1 MNEAE
6 YLKRQEKEQKEY
18 EARCKRC
25 GACCGM
31 KDNDPCTNLRKD
43 RTGKYFCDV
52 YENRIGMHKTVS
64 GKEFACVPIRDLY
77 PNLPFKGCAYY
88 QI

>member
-1 MNEAE
+1 LDEPA
-6 YLKRQEKEQKEY
+6 YFEKQDKEFREY

-25 GACCGM
+25 GACCGV
-31 KDNDPCTNLRKD
+31 KDNDPCLNLRKD
-43 RTGKYFCDV
+43 NSGKYYCDV

-64 GKEFACVPIRDLY
+64 GKEFACVPIRDLS

-88 QI
+88 E